1 LARSQT
7 INHRKKVKLYVK
19 DLFFSDNPVVISRV
33 SAILDAEDIEY
44 VVLGGHA
51 SLLGGGIPVI
61 QSRVMVDADKHKKAV
76 ALIRAENLENDMEL
90 KA

>member
-1 LARSQT
+1 M
-7 INHRKKVKLYVK
+7 K
-19 DLFFSDNPVVISRV
+19 DLFFSDNPVVISRI

-44 VVLGGHA
+44 VVLGAHA

-61 QSRVMVDADKHKKAV
+61 QSRVMVESDQHETAV
-76 ALIRAENLENDMEL
+76 SLIRAENLENDVEL

>member
-1 LARSQT
+1 M
-7 INHRKKVKLYVK
+7 K

-33 SAILDAEDIEY
+33 SAILEAEDIEY

-61 QSRVMVDADKHKKAV
+61 QSRVMVEADQHETAV
-76 ALIRAENLENDMEL
+76 ALIRAEKLENDVEL